1 MKNVSKAV
9 EPVKVPTAATTAKKA
24 VGKKVAPAKARE
36 RSRASAAARET
47 IGIDLGDKVSR
58 YAILNA
64 AGDVVEE
71 GSFRNEVSSME
82 KHFGGDTKPARIA
95 MEVGT
100 QSAWMEREL
109 KRMGHEVIVANARE
123 LAWITSSDTKNDRSD
138 AEKLARLA
146 RADLKLLKAVD
157 HRTAEQQAELNV
169 IRARDGL
176 VRARTLLVNLA
187 RSLAKGF
194 GFRLPPSITSLFG
207 TLALKRVPEMLKPA
221 LSGIL
226 AEIDALTA
234 RAKEYDARIA
244 VLAGQHKEVMF
255 IQSIN
260 GVGALSALT
269 FVLTL
274 GSAARFEHSRDVGAF
289 LGLRPKQRQSGDCDP
304 PLRISK
310 AGDKYMRKLLN
321 QCAHHVLGPRGKD
334 SALRQWGL
342 QIAQRGGK
350 SGRKRAVTAV
360 SRKLAVLMRRLWS
373 KGECFKPFPGAA
385 AAATA
390 ISNVA

>member
-1 MKNVSKAV
+1 MKDINKAV
-9 EPVKVPTAATTAKKA
+9 KPIKATTAKRA
-24 VGKKVAPAKARE
+24 VGKKKVSPGKENR
-36 RSRASAAARET
+36 RKRAEAVRET
-47 IGIDLGDKVSR
+47 IGIDLGDQVSR
-58 YAILNA
+58 YAILDA
-64 AGDVVEE
+64 SGELVEE

-82 KHFGGDTKPARIA
+82 KHFGGDTAPARIA

-100 QSAWMEREL
+100 QSAWIEREL

-146 RADLKLLKAVD
+146 RADLRLLKKVD
-157 HRTAEQQAELNV
+157 HRTAAQQAELNV

-187 RSLAKGF
+187 RGLAKGF
-194 GFRLPPSITSLFG
+194 GLRLPASITSLFG
-207 TLALKRVPEMLKPA
+207 TLALKRVPDLLKPA

-234 RAKEYDARIA
+234 RAKEYDRQIV

-304 PLRISK
+304 QLRISK

-321 QCAHHVLGPRGKD
+321 QCAHHVLGPRGQD

-350 SGRKRAVTAV
+350 NGRKRAVTAV
-360 SRKLAVLMRRLWS
+360 ARKLAVLMHRLWS
-373 KGECFKPFPGAA
+373 KEEFFKPFPGAA
-385 AAATA
+385 ATSTASNAA
-390 ISNVA
+390 